1 MGNRFFAAIGRHVLL
16 WRSRRCVHWLRQPGG
31 NRTRL
36 AVLATGFVA
45 TLLVIAVVIGISLY
59 SMGQIRASLEQL
71 AEHVQRKMVEVASMR
86 ENLYLRIVSS
96 RDMLFMTDV
105 FDIDA
110 EAQRFHVYPARIDAA
125 YQRFRQLTTDPVEIE
140 LVEKFMH
147 EARMGL
153 PLLDEVVAQLM
164 AKKHPDEILPLI
176 QQAFETQKLGLETL
190 LTLQDHLQ
198 NQGIQLTQ
206 EAVARYERTRLLV
219 VWLTALTVV
228 LVLGISLVMAVLLEQ
243 HSAELDREHRKFKAL
258 FETSRDAVLILTDD
272 TISEYNPRAREWFGD
287 RGRGGLAGLRIE
299 DLSSPRPDDPPVA
312 ETLRAALAGAAG
324 ATFEWM
330 IRDQRGEPRHV
341 EVTVTP
347 LPGGSP
353 PQHQIVVRDMTART
367 IELRKVSHEATHD
380 PLTGVANRR
389 EFERRSEIA
398 IRNAAGE
405 KTEHVLCYLD
415 LDKFKS
421 VNDTA
426 GHTAGDE
433 LLKQVATLLRSH
445 ARSGDLLARL
455 GGDEFGLLLENCSL
469 EHGIVIGHAIV
480 QAIGAARF
488 NYAGQAYRIGI
499 SIGLVTITHRHD
511 DLDLLMAAA
520 DQACYKAKHDPGHVV
535 AAHMD

>member
-1 MGNRFFAAIGRHVLL
+1 MGNRFLAAIGRRVPI
-16 WRSRRCVHWLRQPGG
+16 WRSRRPARWLRQPGG

-36 AVLATGFVA
+36 AVLAAGFVA

-96 RDMLFMTDV
+96 RDMLLMTDV

-125 YQRFRQLTTDPVEIE
+125 YQRFRQFTTDPVEIE
-140 LVEKFMH
+140 LAEKFMN
-147 EARMGL
+147 EAQTGL
-153 PLLDEVVAQLM
+153 PLLNEYVALLM
-164 AKKHPDEILPLI
+164 AKKHPDQIRPLI
-176 QQAFETQKLGLETL
+176 QQAFKTQKLGLETL

-198 NQGIQLTQ
+198 NQSIRLTQ
-206 EAVARYERTRLLV
+206 EAVARYARTRLLV
-219 VWLTALTVV
+219 VWLAALAVV
-228 LVLGISLVMAVLLEQ
+228 LLLGISMFMAVLLEQ
-243 HSAELDREHRKFKAL
+243 HSAELDREHHKFKAL

-272 TISEYNPRAREWFGD
+272 TISEYNPRAREWFGGRS
-287 RGRGGLAGLRIE
+287 RGRLAGLRFE
-299 DLSSPRPDDPPVA
+299 DLSSPQSEDPSIT
-312 ETLRAALAGAAG
+312 ESLRTAMASATG

-330 IRDQRGEPRHV
+330 FRGQRGEPQHV

-353 PQHQIVVRDMTART
+353 PQHQIVVRDMTARI
-367 IELRKVSHEATHD
+367 IELQKVSHEAAHD
-380 PLTGVANRR
+380 PLTGVPNRR
-389 EFERRSEIA
+389 EFERRAEIA
-398 IRNAAGE
+398 IRHAVRE
-405 KTEHVLCYLD
+405 ETEHVLCFLD

-421 VNDTA
+421 VNDAA
-426 GHTAGDE
+426 GHAAGDE

-469 EHGIVIGHAIV
+469 EHGIAIGHAIV
-480 QAIGAARF
+480 REIGAAQF
-488 NYAGQAYRIGI
+488 DCAGHTFRIGI
-499 SIGLVTITHRHD
+499 SVGLVTITRRND

-520 DQACYKAKHDPGHVV
+520 DQACYKAKRDPGHVV
-535 AAHMD
+535 AAHLD

>member
-1 MGNRFFAAIGRHVLL
+1 MGNRLLAAISRHVPI
-16 WRSRRCVHWLRQPGG
+16 WRSRCCVHWLRQPGG

-71 AEHVQRKMVEVASMR
+71 AEHVQRKMVEVATMR

-96 RDMLFMTDV
+96 RDMLYMTDV

-110 EAQRFHVYPARIDAA
+110 EAQRFHVYPMRINDA
-125 YQRFRQLTTDPVEIE
+125 YQRFRQLTNDPVEIE
-140 LVEKFMH
+140 LVEKFMN

-153 PLLDEVVAQLM
+153 PLLNEVVAQLM
-164 AKKHPDEILPLI
+164 AKKHPDQILPLI
-176 QQAFETQKLGLETL
+176 QRAFETQKLGLETL

-198 NQGIQLTQ
+198 NQGVLLTQ

-219 VWLTALTVV
+219 VWLTALAVV
-228 LVLGISLVMAVLLEQ
+228 LVLVISMVMAVLLEQ

-272 TISEYNPRAREWFGD
+272 TISEYNPRAREWFG
-287 RGRGGLAGLRIE
+287 GRGGSVAGLRIK
-299 DLSSPRPDDPPVA
+299 DLLSPQPDDPPVS
-312 ETLRAALAGAAG
+312 ERLRAAMIGAAG

-330 IRDQRGEPRHV
+330 FRDQRGEPQHV

-347 LPGGSP
+347 LPGGNP
-353 PQHQIVVRDMTART
+353 PQHQIVVRDMTARI
-367 IELRKVSHEATHD
+367 IELQKVSHEAAHD
-380 PLTGVANRR
+380 PLTGVPNRR
-389 EFERRSEIA
+389 EFERRAEIA
-398 IRNAAGE
+398 IRNAVRE
-405 KTEHVLCYLD
+405 ETEHVLCYLD

-426 GHTAGDE
+426 GHATGDE
-433 LLKQVATLLRSH
+433 LLKQVATLLKSH
-445 ARSGDLLARL
+445 ARSGDLLVRL

-469 EHGIVIGHAIV
+469 EHGIAIGHAIV
-480 QAIGAARF
+480 QEIGATQF
-488 NYAGQAYRIGI
+488 NCAGYSFRIGI
-499 SIGLVTITHRHD
+499 SIGLVAITRHND

-520 DQACYKAKHDPGHVV
+520 DQACYKAKRDPGHVV
-535 AAHMD
+535 AARLN

>member
-1 MGNRFFAAIGRHVLL
+1 MGNRFFAAIGRHIPM
-16 WRSRRCVHWLRQPGG
+16 WRSRPGVPRLHRPGG
-31 NRTRL
+31 NRPRL
-36 AVLATGFVA
+36 AVLATGFAA
-45 TLLVIAVVIGISLY
+45 TLLVIAVVIGTALH

-71 AEHVQRKMVEVASMR
+71 AKHVQGKMVEVASMR

-110 EAQRFHVYPARIDAA
+110 EAQRFRVYPTRINAA
-125 YQRFRQLTTDPVEIE
+125 YQRFRRLTTDPVEIE
-140 LVEKFMH
+140 LAEKFMN

-164 AKKHPDEILPLI
+164 AKRHPDEILPLI

-198 NQGIQLTQ
+198 NQGIQLTR
-206 EAVARYERTRLLV
+206 EAVARYERTRLLL
-219 VWLTALTVV
+219 VWLTALAVV
-228 LVLGISLVMAVLLEQ
+228 LVLGISMVMAVLIEQ

-272 TISEYNPRAREWFGD
+272 TISEYNPRAREWFGG
-287 RGRGGLAGLRIE
+287 RGRGALTGLRIE
-299 DLSSPRPDDPPVA
+299 DLSTPQPGDPPVT
-312 ETLRAALAGAAG
+312 ERLRAAMTGAAG

-330 IRDQRGEPRHV
+330 FQDRHGEPQHV

-347 LPGGSP
+347 LPGASP

-367 IELRKVSHEATHD
+367 IELRKVSHEAAHD
-380 PLTGVANRR
+380 PLTGVPNRR
-389 EFERRSEIA
+389 EFERRTEIA
-398 IRNAAGE
+398 IRNAVRE

-426 GHTAGDE
+426 GHAAGDE

-469 EHGIVIGHAIV
+469 EHGIAIVQAIV

-488 NYAGQAYRIGI
+488 NCAGHVYQIGI
-499 SIGLVTITHRHD
+499 SIGLVTITHRND
-511 DLDLLMAAA
+511 DLDLLMATA
-520 DQACYKAKHDPGHVV
+520 DQACYKAKRDPSHVV
-535 AAHMD
+535 AAHLD

>member
-1 MGNRFFAAIGRHVLL
+1 M
-16 WRSRRCVHWLRQPGG
+16 WRSRPGVRRLRRPGG
-31 NRTRL
+31 NRPRL

-71 AEHVQRKMVEVASMR
+71 AKHVQGKMVEVASMR

-110 EAQRFHVYPARIDAA
+110 EAQRFRVYPARINAA
-125 YQRFRQLTTDPVEIE
+125 YQRFLQLTTDPVEIE
-140 LVEKFMH
+140 LAEKFMN

-153 PLLDEVVAQLM
+153 PLLDEVVTQLM
-164 AKKHPDEILPLI
+164 ANKHPDQILPLI
-176 QQAFETQKLGLETL
+176 QRAFETQKLGLETL

-198 NQGIQLTQ
+198 NQGVQLTQ

-219 VWLTALTVV
+219 VWLTALAVV
-228 LVLGISLVMAVLLEQ
+228 LVLVISMVMAVLIEQ
-243 HSAELDREHRKFKAL
+243 HNAELDREHRKFKAL

-272 TISEYNPRAREWFGD
+272 TISEYNPRAREWFGG
-287 RGRGGLAGLRIE
+287 RGRGALTGLRIE
-299 DLSSPRPDDPPVA
+299 DLSTPQPGDPPVT
-312 ETLRAALAGAAG
+312 ERLRAAMTGAAG

-330 IRDQRGEPRHV
+330 FQDRHGEPQHV

-347 LPGGSP
+347 LPGASP
-353 PQHQIVVRDMTART
+353 PQHQIVVRDMTAR
-367 IELRKVSHEATHD
+367 IVELQKVSHEAAHD
-380 PLTGVANRR
+380 PLTGVPNRR
-389 EFERRSEIA
+389 EFERRTEIA
-398 IRNAAGE
+398 IRNAVRE
-405 KTEHVLCYLD
+405 KAEHVLCYLD

-426 GHTAGDE
+426 GHAAGDE

-469 EHGIVIGHAIV
+469 EHGIGIGHAIV
-480 QAIGAARF
+480 QAIGAAQF
-488 NYAGQAYRIGI
+488 NCAGHVYRIGI

-511 DLDLLMAAA
+511 DLDLLMATA
-520 DQACYKAKHDPGHVV
+520 DRACYKAKRDPSHVV
-535 AAHMD
+535 AAHLD

>member
-1 MGNRFFAAIGRHVLL
+1 M
-16 WRSRRCVHWLRQPGG
+16 WRSRPSVHRLRRPGG
-31 NRTRL
+31 NRPRL

-45 TLLVIAVVIGISLY
+45 TLLVIAVVIGTALH

-110 EAQRFHVYPARIDAA
+110 EAQRFRVYPTRINAA

-140 LVEKFMH
+140 LAEKFMN

-164 AKKHPDEILPLI
+164 ANKHPDQILPLI
-176 QQAFETQKLGLETL
+176 QRAFETQKLGLETL

-198 NQGIQLTQ
+198 NQGVQLTQ

-219 VWLTALTVV
+219 VWLTALAVV
-228 LVLGISLVMAVLLEQ
+228 LVLVISMVMAVLLEQ

-272 TISEYNPRAREWFGD
+272 TISEYNPRAREWFGG
-287 RGRGGLAGLRIE
+287 RGRGALAGLRIE
-299 DLSSPRPDDPPVA
+299 DLSTPQPGDPPVT
-312 ETLRAALAGAAG
+312 ERLRAAMTGAAG

-330 IRDQRGEPRHV
+330 FQDRHGEPQHV

-347 LPGGSP
+347 LPGASP
-353 PQHQIVVRDMTART
+353 PQHQIVVRDMTAR
-367 IELRKVSHEATHD
+367 IVELQKVSHEAAHD
-380 PLTGVANRR
+380 PLTGVPNRR
-389 EFERRSEIA
+389 EFERRTEIA
-398 IRNAAGE
+398 IRNAVRE
-405 KTEHVLCYLD
+405 KAEHVLCYLD

-426 GHTAGDE
+426 GHAAGDE

-469 EHGIVIGHAIV
+469 EHGIAIGHAIV
-480 QAIGAARF
+480 QAIGAAQF
-488 NYAGQAYRIGI
+488 NCAGHVYRIGI
-499 SIGLVTITHRHD
+499 SIGLVTITHRND
-511 DLDLLMAAA
+511 DLDLLMATA
-520 DQACYKAKHDPGHVV
+520 DRACYEAKRDPSHVV
-535 AAHMD
+535 AAHLD

>member
-1 MGNRFFAAIGRHVLL
+1 
-16 WRSRRCVHWLRQPGG
+16 VHWLRQPGG

-71 AEHVQRKMVEVASMR
+71 AEHVQRKMVEVATMR

-110 EAQRFHVYPARIDAA
+110 EAQRFHVYPMRINAA

-140 LVEKFMH
+140 LVEKFMN
-147 EARMGL
+147 EARMGM
-153 PLLDEVVAQLM
+153 PLLNELVAQRM
-164 AKKHPDEILPLI
+164 AKKHPDQILPLI
-176 QQAFETQKLGLETL
+176 QRAFETQKLGLETL

-198 NQGIQLTQ
+198 NQGVLLTQ

-219 VWLTALTVV
+219 VWLTALAVV
-228 LVLGISLVMAVLLEQ
+228 LVLVISMVMAVLLEQ
-243 HSAELDREHRKFKAL
+243 HSAELDREHQKFKAL
-258 FETSRDAVLILTDD
+258 FVTSRDAVLILTDD
-272 TISEYNPRAREWFGD
+272 TISEYNPRAGEWFGG
-287 RGRGGLAGLRIE
+287 RGRDGLAGLRIE
-299 DLSSPRPDDPPVA
+299 DLLSPQPNDPPVSDR
-312 ETLRAALAGAAG
+312 LRAAMTGAAET
-324 ATFEWM
+324 TFEWM
-330 IRDQRGEPRHV
+330 FRGQRGEPQHV

-353 PQHQIVVRDMTART
+353 PQHQIVVRDMTAR
-367 IELRKVSHEATHD
+367 IVELQKVSHEAAHD
-380 PLTGVANRR
+380 PLTGVPNRR
-389 EFERRSEIA
+389 EFERRAEIA
-398 IRNAAGE
+398 IRNAVRE
-405 KTEHVLCYLD
+405 ETEHVLCYLD

-421 VNDTA
+421 INDTA
-426 GHTAGDE
+426 GHATGDE

-469 EHGIVIGHAIV
+469 EHGIAIGHAIV
-480 QAIGAARF
+480 QEIGATQF
-488 NYAGQAYRIGI
+488 DCAGYSFRIGI
-499 SIGLVTITHRHD
+499 SIGLVTITRRND
-511 DLDLLMAAA
+511 NLDLLLAAA
-520 DQACYKAKHDPGHVV
+520 DQACYKAKRDPSHVV
-535 AAHMD
+535 AARLD

>member
-1 MGNRFFAAIGRHVLL
+1 MPL
-16 WRSRRCVHWLRQPGG
+16 WRSRSRQRWLPQPGG

-71 AEHVQRKMVEVASMR
+71 AEHVQRKMVEVATMR

-105 FDIDA
+105 FDIDT
-110 EAQRFHVYPARIDAA
+110 EAQRFHVYPMRINAA

-140 LVEKFMH
+140 LAEKFMN
-147 EARMGL
+147 EARMGM
-153 PLLDEVVAQLM
+153 PLLDEVVAQRM
-164 AKKHPDEILPLI
+164 AKKHPDQILPLI
-176 QQAFETQKLGLETL
+176 QRAFETQKLGLETL
-190 LTLQDHLQ
+190 LILQDHLQ

-206 EAVARYERTRLLV
+206 EAVTRYQRTRLLV
-219 VWLTALTVV
+219 VWLTALAVV
-228 LVLGISLVMAVLLEQ
+228 LVLGISIVMAVLLEQ
-243 HSAELDREHRKFKAL
+243 HTAELDLEHHKFKAL

-272 TISEYNPRAREWFGD
+272 TISEYNPRAREWFGGRS
-287 RGRGGLAGLRIE
+287 RGRLTGLRIE
-299 DLSSPRPDDPPVA
+299 DLSSPQPDDPPVS
-312 ETLRAALAGAAG
+312 ERLRAAMASTTG

-330 IRDQRGEPRHV
+330 IRDQRGEPQHV

-353 PQHQIVVRDMTART
+353 PQHQIVVRDMTARI
-367 IELRKVSHEATHD
+367 IEFQKVSYEAAHD
-380 PLTGVANRR
+380 PLTGIPNRR
-389 EFERRSEIA
+389 EFERRAEIA
-398 IRNAAGE
+398 IRNAARE
-405 KTEHVLCYLD
+405 KTEHVLCYFD

-426 GHTAGDE
+426 GHAAGDE
-433 LLKQVATLLRSH
+433 LLKQVATLLRTH

-469 EHGIVIGHAIV
+469 EHGSAIGHAIV
-480 QAIGAARF
+480 QDIGAAQF
-488 NYAGQAYRIGI
+488 NHAGQAYRIGV
-499 SIGLVTITHRHD
+499 SIGLVTITHRTD
-511 DLDLLMAAA
+511 DLDLLMATA
-520 DQACYKAKHDPGHVV
+520 DQACYKAKRDPGHVV
-535 AAHMD
+535 AARLD